1 MRHEKMEWERELCK
15 GMISRRSGRLLGA
28 LFVHI
33 NGKSLLHSGGRVLPK
48 ANHLAVCSVWLVLA
62 SCASLIAQNSVATG
76 ALRGQVA
83 DASGAVVPR
92 ASVLVRS
99 LATGIERSAT
109 TNAAGIYRIPALVPG
124 SYSVRVSLGG
134 LRDAQA
140 LVQVQVGRAITQD
153 FKLQVGTAADTVQV
167 TDTAA
172 LLRPGESS
180 VSTVINR
187 SLIDR
192 LPMNGRKYTNL
203 AVLAPN
209 TSYDGDTGLVS
220 IVGQQGGEDTGYANA
235 NGFNTFTV
243 DGINSTSNYF
253 DDTVGRYRIPYLY
266 GENAIQE
273 FQISA
278 GPYSAM
284 YGGGSGFVNAITR
297 SGSNSFHG
305 NVFYYNRPSATQAN
319 DAISKANGYPKPVDN
334 LQQFGGSIGGPIIK
348 KRLWFFADY
357 EQQLRNDPIQVINSA
372 LQTTPANLS
381 QFLSDNFGLPPGTVL
396 PPPNGPL
403 PVPNTNTAPDPTN
416 PVYLQQVS
424 NVTNSLNSNLGSAP
438 RQRNDWVITS
448 RFDYQPNLRD
458 SFFLSV
464 NYNDFNSPGGVI
476 TDPTVGNYGSQT
488 LANAQVH
495 AFLAGIGW
503 THAFSSSVMNQ
514 MHFGTSQDDQVAT
527 PTGKAPNT
535 PTIILDSPAAF
546 VLGNAPFSIGKVF
559 ERQYSFSN
567 QVDYVIGKHTLQFGF
582 EFSHAWDSD
591 TNDGGADPNAAV
603 TFGSPLGSYQF
614 SNLESFA
621 LGQYNVFSQSAG
633 PPTFSFGV
641 SYFGFYLQD
650 TYRILPNLT
659 LEMGLRQDFQV
670 YPQPMENPAFPLTGQ
685 YPNQF
690 FRLAPRFGFSW
701 GKGPNTV
708 IRGGFGQFYSNMNGL
723 NYRNAVISNGLPSQQ
738 TSVSTSYDG
747 GIPNQQLPT
756 FPSILPANS
765 PLFQSS
771 PDISLVSPQFRVPY
785 ALEASLQVEQQ
796 IAKNTTLTL
805 GTIWSHGI
813 HLIASSAYD
822 LNLKLPQGTTT
833 YISCPPGA
841 SAAPCS
847 GPTIVLPNL
856 DNGLLTEGRINPN
869 LGQIN
874 EMISPGQNQH
884 NALFVQVKRSMT
896 DGLSLQFAYTWAHSI
911 LRDGADFN
919 NQFDFSN
926 TTASSLLD
934 QRQRLTL
941 AAVYQPRLQERVTS
955 RLGRALLSNWSLST
969 VMEFSSGRPYAAL
982 LSPACTSSTL
992 SFTNCDGT
1000 NGNLNNSAFNQST
1013 ANTAAG
1019 INGAGPT
1026 PGMGLNSFYGPWLQR
1041 IDIGLSRSIKL
1052 AESKTLELQVQAFN
1066 LFNHA
1071 NYYVQNGGGVNALQY
1086 NPVGTTCGDGV
1097 TLNQTCYL
1105 VPNSGPGNFG
1115 TMQEIHPDGLPRA
1128 LQFSARFT
1136 F

>member
-1 MRHEKMEWERELCK
+1 MN
-15 GMISRRSGRLLGA
+15 SYRLWRT
-28 LFVHI
+28 
-33 NGKSLLHSGGRVLPK
+33 LLLARTTAQIQCRIAGIVL
-48 ANHLAVCSVWLVLA
+48 LALA
-62 SCASLIAQNSVATG
+62 SCISVFAQNSVATG

-124 SYSVRVSLGG
+124 SYGVRVSLSGF
-134 LRDAQA
+134 RDAQA
-140 LVQVQVGRAITQD
+140 LVQVQVGRAITRD
-153 FKLQVGTAADTVQV
+153 FKLQVGAAADTVQV

-203 AVLAPN
+203 AVLTPN

-220 IVGQQGGEDTGYANA
+220 IAGQQGGEDTGYANA
-235 NGFNTFTV
+235 NGFNNFTV

-253 DDTVGRYRIPYLY
+253 DDIVGRYRIPYLY

-278 GPYSAM
+278 GQYSAM

-319 DAISKANGYPKPVDN
+319 DAISKANGYPKPLDN

-403 PVPNTNTAPDPTN
+403 PVPNTNTTPDPTN

-424 NVTNSLNSNLGSAP
+424 NVINALNSNLGSAP
-438 RQRNDWVITS
+438 RKRNDWVITS
-448 RFDYQPNLRD
+448 RFDYQPNSRD

-476 TDPTVGNYGSQT
+476 TDPTVGNYGVQT
-488 LANAQVH
+488 LANAQVR
-495 AFLAGIGW
+495 AFLLGIGW
-503 THAFSSSVMNQ
+503 THAFSSSLLNQ
-514 MHFGTSQDDQVAT
+514 MHFGTSQDNQITT
-527 PTGKAPNT
+527 PTGLAPNT

-641 SYFGFYLQD
+641 PYIGFYLQD
-650 TYRILPNLT
+650 TYRMLPNLT
-659 LEMGLRQDFQV
+659 LEMGLREDFQV
-670 YPQPMENPAFPLTGQ
+670 YPQPKENPAFPLTGQ
-685 YPNQF
+685 FPNQYQRF
-690 FRLAPRFGFSW
+690 APRFGFAW
-701 GKGPNTV
+701 QPFDKTV
-708 IRGGFGQFYSNMNGL
+708 VRGGFGWFYENFNGL
-723 NYRNAVISNGLPSQQ
+723 NYRNSVISNGLNTQQ
-738 TSVSTSYDG
+738 SSALAAYNPNLA
-747 GIPNQQLPT
+747 PNQQVAV
-756 FPSILPANS
+756 FPNRVNDPS
-765 PLFQSS
+765 LFNA
-771 PDISLVSPQFRVPY
+771 PNISLVDPSFRFPY
-785 ALEASLQVEQQ
+785 VLQSSLQIERE
-796 IAKNTTLTL
+796 ILRNTTVSVGAMWT
-805 GTIWSHGI
+805 HGV
-813 HLIASSAYD
+813 HLISSSAYD
-822 LNLKLPQGTTT
+822 LNLIPPTGTTT
-833 YISCPPGA
+833 YIVCPQGA
-841 SAAPCS
+841 AQLPCN
-847 GPTIVLPNL
+847 GPQVVLPNL
-856 DNGLLTEGRINPN
+856 DSGLLQEGRINPN

-874 EMISPGQNQH
+874 ALISPGVNNYNSFFAQ
-884 NALFVQVKRSMT
+884 LKRSFT
-896 DGLSLQFAYTWAHSI
+896 SGLAIQASYTFGKNMMSN
-911 LRDGADFN
+911 GVDFN

-926 TTASSLLD
+926 THAPYLLD
-934 QRQRLTL
+934 QRQRLVIS
-941 AAVYQPRLQERVTS
+941 AVYRPFAGKHFKSKLAS
-955 RLGRALLSNWSLST
+955 GPLSNWTVST
-969 VMEFSSGRPYAAL
+969 SMLFSSGRPYAAL
-982 LSPACTSSTL
+982 LDNACTTPIAGGGAPPDSISLTGELSCTGANGTL
-992 SFTNCDGT
+992 NDTAVNQT
-1000 NGNLNNSAFNQST
+1000 TANSAL
-1013 ANTAAG
+1013 G
-1019 INGAGPT
+1019 INGAGPS
-1026 PGMGLNSFYGPWLQR
+1026 PAVGLDSFYGPWTQQ
-1041 IDIGLSRSIKL
+1041 IDLGLSRQIHVGERQSI
-1052 AESKTLELQVQAFN
+1052 TLQAQVFN
-1066 LFNHA
+1066 LLNHP
-1071 NYYVQNGGGVNALQY
+1071 NWYVQNGNGVNATQY
-1086 NPVGTTCGDGV
+1086 QPAGSTCGDGQSRS
-1097 TLNQTCYL
+1097 QTCYL
-1105 VPNSGPGNFG
+1105 VPEPGFG
-1115 TMQEIHPDGLPRA
+1115 TLQTINSMYGPRV
-1128 LQFSARFT
+1128 LQFSLKWNF
-1136 F
+1136 